1 MKYICQVCEYVYD
14 EEAEGVPFADL
25 PDDWTC
31 PLCGVPKSEFAPVE
45 EWDSGCVS
53 GAARDRES
61 EKRRA
66 LANAR

>member
-1 MKYICQVCEYVYD
+1 MKDICQVCEDVYD

-45 EWDSGCVS
+45 E
-53 GAARDRES
+53 
-61 EKRRA
+61 
-66 LANAR
+66 

>member
-25 PDDWTC
+25 PDAWTC

-45 EWDSGCVS
+45 E
-53 GAARDRES
+53 
-61 EKRRA
+61 
-66 LANAR
+66 